1 MEIKEQNIRA
11 AYNAA
16 DESQKTLLRS
26 LFPDLSLGQN
36 EPDNRPVTE
45 RIKTFEDACATLGID
60 AFTEEEKYEGMMPDE
75 VAYQKLRIICQALNE
90 EWTPKFTKDEV
101 RWYPWH
107 WLYDDEEIADM
118 DDEEK
123 ADRHFMTTG
132 EYVTEYA
139 GFAYAHSYYAP
150 SGTFAYFGSRLC
162 LKSDALATYCG
173 KQFIRLW
180 ADFKLIR
187 R

>member
-1 MEIKEQNIRA
+1 
-11 AYNAA
+11 
-16 DESQKTLLRS
+16 
-26 LFPDLSLGQN
+26 
-36 EPDNRPVTE
+36 
-45 RIKTFEDACATLGID
+45 
-60 AFTEEEKYEGMMPDE
+60 MPDE

-139 GFAYAHSYYAP
+139 GFAFAYSGYAP
-150 SGTFAYFGSRLC
+150 SGTGALGSRLC
-162 LKSDALATYCG
+162 LKSDALASYCG

>member
-1 MEIKEQNIRA
+1 MEVKEQNIRV

-16 DESQKTLLRS
+16 DESQKSLLRA
-26 LFPDLSLGQN
+26 LFPDLSLGQP
-36 EPDNRPVTE
+36 ETDNRPVTE
-45 RIKTFEDACATLGID
+45 RIKTFEDACNALGID
-60 AFTEEEKYEGMMPDE
+60 AFTEEEKYEDMMPDE

-118 DDEEK
+118 PDDEK
-123 ADRHFMTTG
+123 ADRCLMMTG
-132 EYVTEYA
+132 DYVTEYA
-139 GFAYAHSYYAP
+139 GFACANSNHAP
-150 SGTFAYFGSRLC
+150 SYSSTYFGSRLC
-162 LKSDALATYCG
+162 LKSDALASYCG
-173 KQFIRLW
+173 RQFIRLW

>member
-1 MEIKEQNIRA
+1 MEVKEQNIRA

-16 DESQKTLLRS
+16 DKSQKSLLRA
-26 LFPDLSLGQN
+26 LFPDLSLGQP
-36 EPDNRPVTE
+36 ETDNRPVTE
-45 RIKTFEDACATLGID
+45 RIKTFEDACNALGID
-60 AFTEEEKYEGMMPDE
+60 AFTEEEKYKDMMPDE
-75 VAYQKLRIICQALNE
+75 VAFQKLRIICQALNE

-107 WLYDDEEIADM
+107 WLYDDEKIADM
-118 DDEEK
+118 DDDEK
-123 ADRHFMTTG
+123 ADRRLMMTG
-132 EYVTEYA
+132 DYVTEYA
-139 GFAYAHSYYAP
+139 GFACASSYYAP
-150 SGTFAYFGSRLC
+150 SNTHTFIGSRLC

>member
-45 RIKTFEDACATLGID
+45 RIKTFEDACAALGID

-139 GFAYAHSYYAP
+139 GFACAYSGHAP
-150 SGTFAYFGSRLC
+150 SDTAARIGSRLC
-162 LKSDALATYCG
+162 LKSDVLATYCG

>member
-11 AYNAA
+11 AYNTA
-16 DESQKTLLRS
+16 DESQKTLLCA
-26 LFPDLSLGQN
+26 LFPDLSLGQP

-45 RIKTFEDACATLGID
+45 RIKTFEDACEALGID

-90 EWTPKFTKDEV
+90 EWEPKFTKDEV

-107 WLYDDEEIADM
+107 WLYDDEEIANM
-118 DDEEK
+118 DSEEK
-123 ADRHFMTTG
+123 ADRHLIGTG
-132 EYVTEYA
+132 DYVTEYA
-139 GFAYAHSYYAP
+139 GFAFASSDDAPSSAYAH
-150 SGTFAYFGSRLC
+150 FGSRLC
-162 LKSDALATYCG
+162 LKSDALASYCG

-180 ADFKLIR
+180 ADFKLIHR
-187 R
+187 